1 MTSRRSFLAALAGS
15 VASRVLPGKTHQQ
28 AALDRFD
35 EIWEQLK
42 ETCKDGPVW
51 QPFWIWEW
59 SELSGKA
66 ERFEILP
73 PPLPDEMLVEQ
84 AGVYFPAEVRSA
96 TLSEILNTWEMR
108 LSLNQK
114 DVLAGPIRYLFGST
128 GMRFALPLDV
138 RKADNFRIEL
148 KGDGFETS
156 EPVKIQTVFTGL
168 VRIA

>member
-15 VASRVLPGKTHQQ
+15 VASHVLPVKTHQQ

-35 EIWEQLK
+35 GLWEQLK
-42 ETCKDGPVW
+42 DACKDRPIW

-59 SELSGKA
+59 SELAGKA

-73 PPLPDEMLVEQ
+73 PPLPEKMLVEQ
-84 AGVYFPAEVRSA
+84 AGVYFGADVRSA

-114 DVLAGPIRYLFGST
+114 DVLAGPIRSLFGST
-128 GMRFALPLDV
+128 GMRLALPLAV
-138 RKADNFRIEL
+138 KQSDNFRIEL
-148 KGDGFETS
+148 QGDGFETS
-156 EPVKIQTVFTGL
+156 GPVKIQTVFKGL
-168 VRIA
+168 VRIG